1 MINKLKR
8 YTATQSKTFLVSIV
22 VLLSLDTTAQVNN
35 LSVTEN
41 FSSSSFPLVSAAT
54 AASFYY
60 DKADAAVVGIAAT
73 AFANDINL
81 IAGKQIKLNTSNK
94 ITDKYAIIAG
104 TIGQSKIIDDLIKDK
119 FVDVVT
125 IKGKWECY
133 TIQVIK
139 SKPNVKGSKI
149 SPWGAGGL
157 GLLIAGSDRRGTA
170 FGIFNLSRLMGV
182 SPFVWWADAVPEKK
196 QQLFVSGKY
205 NSIPPSVQYRG
216 IFIND
221 EDWGLQ
227 PWAVKNMDT
236 DIKDIGPK
244 TYAKVFE
251 LLLRLKANYIWPA
264 MHPCTRAFY
273 YYKQNP
279 KVADDY
285 AIVVGGSHCEP
296 MLRNNVCEWAETY
309 EEEYKKKPGEWR
321 YDVNKDEIYKYWDDR
336 VKESVK
342 YESVFTVGMRGV
354 HDGSMPGPKDPD
366 EKVKLLEKVIAD
378 QREILQNNF
387 KKSSSLIPQ
396 IFVPYKEVLSLYR
409 RGMKLPDD
417 ITIIWPDDNHGYI
430 RQLPN
435 AAEQKRSGGHGVYYH
450 LSYWGSP
457 HDYLW
462 LSSIS
467 TALVGYEMK
476 KAYDYGAKKL
486 WVFNVGDI
494 KPAEL
499 ELQFAMDMAWDIKTY
514 DEEDTYSYIITW
526 ANQLFGTTNGSAI
539 WMLKDSYYYLAQ
551 AAKPEHLGMLTFTKK
566 EMLDRLDQYNILM
579 GLTATCKKRIP
590 PSLQDAFYQ
599 LVEYPVTSA
608 ALMNKKI
615 LYEKMAGIALSEKKE
630 TEAKDYLQ
638 KAQVAFDSIK
648 ITTAYYNSGMSDGKW
663 NGMMSWHPRDLKVF
677 NAPAVF
683 DSIKIKTDT
692 VFYRKEKEEGDL
704 VDTKTAW
711 TFNSMQATEN
721 CKLIDRVGISGWGL
735 KAKDSGEAVINYP
748 VKLTAGK
755 YKVVVKCLP
764 TYAME
769 KEKQLNYFIAINDE
783 NSQTVNVHAETESTA
798 WKENVIRGYSL
809 GATNHDV
816 VNNGLSTIKVILKN
830 KNLVITQIEI
840 YKVQ

>member
-1 MINKLKR
+1 MVLKYFKLCCCC
-8 YTATQSKTFLVSIV
+8 SLFLYSS
-22 VLLSLDTTAQVNN
+22 SLAQVDKNN
-35 LSVTEN
+35 LAITSNAVAN
-41 FSSSSFPLVSAAT
+41 SFPLFNNAVT
-54 AASFYY
+54 PTFYY
-60 DKADAAVVGIAAT
+60 DSKDAKVVQIAAE

-81 IAGKQIKLNTSNK
+81 ISGKQIKLNTTNK
-94 ITDKYAIIAG
+94 VPGSYAVIAG
-104 TIGQSKIIDDLIKDK
+104 TIGHSKLIDGLIKNRS
-119 FVDVVT
+119 VDVSP
-125 IKGKWECY
+125 IKNKWECF
-133 TIQVIK
+133 I
-139 SKPNVKGSKI
+139 VKIVGKKLI
-149 SPWGAGGL
+149 
-157 GLLIAGSDRRGTA
+157 IAGSDRRGTA
-170 FGIFNLSRLMGV
+170 FGIFHLSRLMGV

-196 QQLFVSGKY
+196 QQLFVSGNY
-205 NSIPPSVQYRG
+205 TSTTPSVQYRG

-244 TYAKVFE
+244 TYTKVFE

-264 MHPCTRAFY
+264 MHPCTKAFY

-321 YDVNKDEIYKYWDDR
+321 YDINKDEIYKYWDDR
-336 VKESVK
+336 IKESIN

-354 HDGSMPGPKDPD
+354 HDGSMPGPKDPN
-366 EKVKLLEKVIAD
+366 EKVKLLQNVITD

-387 KKSSSLIPQ
+387 KKSATTIPQ

-409 RGMKLPDD
+409 RGMKLPEDV
-417 ITIIWPDDNHGYI
+417 TIIWPDDNYGYI

-435 AAEQKRSGGHGVYYH
+435 EAEQKRSGGHGVYYH

-462 LSSIS
+462 LSSTS
-467 TALVGYEMK
+467 PALIGYEMK

-514 DEEDTYSYIITW
+514 NEEDTYSYIENW
-526 ANQLFGTTNGSAI
+526 AAQLFGNSNASAI
-539 WMLKDSYYYLAQ
+539 WMLKDTWYHLAESG
-551 AAKPEHLGMLTFTKK
+551 KPEHLGMLTFTKK
-566 EMLDRLDQYNILM
+566 EMEERIKEYDILI
-579 GLTATCKKRIP
+579 GLTSTCKKRIP
-590 PSLQDAFYQ
+590 ASLQDAFYQ
-599 LVEYPVTSA
+599 LIEYPIIGA
-608 ALMNKKI
+608 ALMNRKI
-615 LYEKMAGIALSEKKE
+615 FYEKMAGTALSEKKE
-630 TEAKDYLQ
+630 VDAKEYLL

-648 ITTAYYNSGMSDGKW
+648 IMTNYYNSGMSAGKW
-663 NGMMSWHPRDLKVF
+663 NGMMNWHPRDLKVF
-677 NAPAVF
+677 NAPIAF
-683 DSIKIKTDT
+683 DSIKIKTDST
-692 VFYRKEKEEGDL
+692 FSRKETEETNL

-711 TFNSMQATEN
+711 TLNSMQAIEN
-721 CKLIDRVGISGWGL
+721 CKLLDRLGISGWGL
-735 KAKDSGEAVINYP
+735 AAKDSGEAIISYP

-764 TYAME
+764 TFAME
-769 KEKQLNYFIAINDE
+769 KEKQLVYSVAVNEDAL
-783 NSQTVNVHAETESTA
+783 QPVNVNAEAESSV
-798 WKENVIRGYSL
+798 WKENVLRGYSQ
-809 GATNHDV
+809 GVTEHVIN
-816 VNNGLSTIKVILKN
+816 NNGLTTIKIVLKN
-830 KNLVITQIEI
+830 KNLVISQIEI
-840 YKVQ
+840 YKVP